1 MTLKHVVV
9 GCSTPVRHRS
19 HPCAHHM
26 RFCLAHPVWWRTV
39 PQQQQQSTGSKTLA
53 TRPLV
58 AVAVLVWVWVRV
70 CLYLCWM
77 WTQVLFFGTALA
89 TPDPRCSLGL
99 CSASARL
106 VE

>member
-1 MTLKHVVV
+1 VL
-9 GCSTPVRHRS
+9 C
-19 HPCAHHM
+19 
-26 RFCLAHPVWWRTV
+26 
-39 PQQQQQSTGSKTLA
+39 
-53 TRPLV
+53 
-58 AVAVLVWVWVRV
+58 AVLVSGAFACMYGGWAFPHTRYVCVLSMWVWVWVWVWVRV